1 MAMTPA
7 EVAAIVGAGMAAGTI
22 NTIVGSGSLITFP
35 TLLAFGYP
43 PVVANVSNTIGLVPG
58 SISGTIGY
66 RRELGRQ
73 AGRIVRLGTAAV
85 LGGLSGAVLLLALPA
100 ASFPRGV
107 PFPILGAF
115 LLAALPPRL

>member
-1 MAMTPA
+1 MTPA
-7 EVAAIVGAGMAAGTI
+7 EVAAIVGAGVAAGTI

-66 RRELGRQ
+66 RRELRRQ
-73 AGRIVRLGTAAV
+73 AARIVRLGTAAV
-85 LGGLSGAVLLLALPA
+85 VGGLSGAVLLLALPA
-100 ASFPRGV
+100 ASFQR
-107 PFPILGAF
+107 
-115 LLAALPPRL
+115 

>member
-1 MAMTPA
+1 
-7 EVAAIVGAGMAAGTI
+7 MAAGTI

-73 AGRIVRLGTAAV
+73 AGRIVRLRTAAV
-85 LGGLSGAVLLLALPA
+85 LGGFSGAVL
-100 ASFPRGV
+100 V
-107 PFPILGAF
+107 P
-115 LLAALPPRL
+115 ALPPPPVPRVAPLLIPLAFRLGALHPAL